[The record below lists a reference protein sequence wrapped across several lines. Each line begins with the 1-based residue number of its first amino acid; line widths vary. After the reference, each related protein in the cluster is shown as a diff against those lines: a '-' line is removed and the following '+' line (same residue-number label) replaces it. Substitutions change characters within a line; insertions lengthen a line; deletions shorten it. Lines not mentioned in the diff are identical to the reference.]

1 MNFQNAIDS
10 GSQDLTGTKLP
21 PSGTVSGATGSTCTK
36 SGVYRATDNKAQY
49 LEVIAL
55 GDIFPPFPG
64 GRARPKQPGT

>member
-21 PSGTVSGATGSTCTK
+21 PSGTVSGATGSTCTE
-36 SGVYRATDNKAQY
+36 SGVYRATHKAQY
-49 LEVIAL
+49 LEVIARRRNL
-55 GDIFPPFPG
+55 PPFLA